1 MKRNI
6 SKKLMAWKD
15 SSSRKPLII
24 RGARQVGKTYTV
36 KEFGSE
42 HFSNVVVLDFERDRS
57 LNAVFEKDLDPK
69 KLLIELEIHTGS
81 RIIPGETLLFF
92 DEIQACERA
101 LLSLRYFYEEM
112 PELHII
118 AAGSLL
124 EFAMSNISFPVG
136 RVTFEWMRPMTFR
149 EFLIACSKDIAAQ
162 RIPSIFSSE
171 PVLETLHNLLI
182 EQLRLYFIVGGMP
195 EAVKR
200 FIETGSAASVKEVH
214 DDIIHSYIQSLAK
227 YNSKV
232 NIESIEQ
239 ILRVIPSKVGS
250 QIKYTHL
257 DPDRRIEVTKTSLN
271 ILEKALLV
279 NLIHSSSVSGLPLG
293 AESSSKI
300 FKPLFLD
307 IGLMQSVC
315 GIDPKE
321 SITATDLNNV
331 YKGAI
336 AEQFVGQELLAAG
349 GSENH
354 KLYYW
359 NRSKKSSTAEV
370 DFVFVRNSTIYPVEV
385 KSGAK
390 GRMKSMH
397 LFLEEHPEIKKGFV
411 LSSTFSQH
419 QLVENIV
426 FAPIYSELG

>member
-1 MKRNI
+1 MQRDI
-6 SKKLMAWKD
+6 SKKLADWQG
-15 SSSRKPLII
+15 SLSRKPLVI
-24 RGARQVGKTYTV
+24 RGARQVGKTYSIE
-36 KEFGSE
+36 KFGNE
-42 HFSNVVVLDFERDRS
+42 HFANVVVFDFERNRS

-69 KLLIELEIHTGS
+69 KLVIELEIHAGA
-81 RIIPGETLLFF
+81 RIVPGETLLFF

-136 RVTFEWMRPMTFR
+136 RVTFEWMRPMTFK
-149 EFLIACSKDIAAQ
+149 EFLISSGKEIIAEK
-162 RIPSIFSSE
+162 IPSIFSRE
-171 PVLETLHNLLI
+171 PGLKTLHDLLL
-182 EQLRLYFIVGGMP
+182 EQLRLYFIIGGMP

-200 FIETGSAASVKEVH
+200 FIETGSATHVKKIH
-214 DDIIHSYIQSLAK
+214 DDIMHSYIQSLAK
-227 YNSKV
+227 YNLKV

-239 ILRVIPSKVGS
+239 VLRVIPSKVGH

-257 DPDRRIEVTKTSLN
+257 DPDRRIELTKTSLD

-279 NLIHSSSVSGLPLG
+279 NLVHSTHASGLPLG
-293 AESSSKI
+293 AGVNPKV
-300 FKPLFLD
+300 FKPIFLD
-307 IGLMQSVC
+307 IGLMQSLC
-315 GIDPKE
+315 GVDPKE
-321 SITATDLNNV
+321 SITATDLNNI
-331 YKGAI
+331 YKGAV

-359 NRSKKSSTAEV
+359 SRPQKSSTAEV
-370 DFVFVRNSTIYPVEV
+370 DFVFVRNSRIYPIEV

-390 GRMKSMH
+390 GRMKSLH
-397 LFLEEHPEIKKGFV
+397 ILLEEHPEIEKGFA
-411 LSSTFSQH
+411 LSSTFSKH

-426 FAPIYSELG
+426 FAPIYSEMK